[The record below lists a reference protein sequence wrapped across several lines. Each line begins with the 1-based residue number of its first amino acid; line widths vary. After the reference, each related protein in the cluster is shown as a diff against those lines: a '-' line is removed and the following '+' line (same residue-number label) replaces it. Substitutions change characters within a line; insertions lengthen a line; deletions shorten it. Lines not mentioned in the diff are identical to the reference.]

1 MSDEKKPRSRGSYLK
16 DSVITTTANF
26 AVGLPVVNTP
36 AYIKAQ
42 EAKAAEKEALKTQHT
57 NPLEPATPASQK
69 WSSLEA
75 VVYFVVGAFAFAAIP
90 LLTPEATGFVAYG
103 VCVAMWGI
111 FCYAATK
118 IGTDRDRPTIET
130 KEN

>member
-1 MSDEKKPRSRGSYLK
+1 MSDEKKPRSKGSYLK
-16 DSVITTTANF
+16 DSVITTAANF

-36 AYIKAQ
+36 KYIKAQ
-42 EAKAAEKEALKTQHT
+42 EAKAAEKAALKAQHT

-75 VVYFVVGAFAFAAIP
+75 VVWFVVGAFAFAAIFF
-90 LLTPEATGFVAYG
+90 LLPGTTGLVVYG
-103 VCVAMWGI
+103 SFLAAWGI

-118 IGTDRDRPTIET
+118 IGTDRDMPVIET